1 MHSLLIRIIC
11 VKKLQIS
18 CCQSGTLFQSGPIN
32 LLQPCQFSNCVCCI
46 FLCVIWP
53 LTRFLSVFLSVFVY
67 YVCFVSFLLQLHS
80 DSWLLKCCVKA
91 STLDNKF
98 VTFPTADHR
107 TVPGVWLQTTD
118 CIWKSNKNAPDLF
131 SSLPM
136 TLFEDT
142 ATRVSERWKNRCF
155 CVTFLNDPQSLWKR
169 RR

>member
-1 MHSLLIRIIC
+1 MSKIYRFFAAKVGHCSKVVPSIYYSHVNSVTAYAVYFYVSFGHLHDFY
-11 VKKLQIS
+11 
-18 CCQSGTLFQSGPIN
+18 LF
-32 LLQPCQFSNCVCCI
+32 
-46 FLCVIWP
+46 
-53 LTRFLSVFLSVFVY
+53 FLSVFVY